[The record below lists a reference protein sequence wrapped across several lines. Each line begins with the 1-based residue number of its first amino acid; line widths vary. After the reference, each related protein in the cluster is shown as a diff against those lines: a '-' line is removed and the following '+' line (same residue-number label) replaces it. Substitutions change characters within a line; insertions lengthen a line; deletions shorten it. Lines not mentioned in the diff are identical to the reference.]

1 MKNIEVTN
9 RIKIAI
15 NFLKESR
22 GLNQNQIA
30 LKLRTT
36 PGTVTR
42 LLNGENSLTES
53 MALVFEYVFGI
64 SSNWLLFE
72 KGEMLM
78 PPRYLENKED
88 TELLHKINK
97 RMGMRNL
104 IESLLRLSDRDLS
117 VIQATAKKL
126 EL

>member
-78 PPRYLENKED
+78 PPRYLEKKED
-88 TELLHKINK
+88 IELLHKINK
-97 RMGMRNL
+97 RLGMRNL
-104 IESLLRLSDRDLS
+104 IESLLQLSDRDLS

>member
-1 MKNIEVTN
+1 MKNIETTN
-9 RIKIAI
+9 RIKTAI

-88 TELLHKINK
+88 IELLHKINK
-97 RMGMRNL
+97 RKGMRNL

-117 VIQATAKKL
+117 VIQVTAEKL

>member
-42 LLNGENSLTES
+42 LLNGENSLAES